1 MDFNRY
7 LILLVRTF
15 LRLPHVITKNVLLS
29 ALVLFFS
36 LTNVA
41 AQKKFDFNSNCQ
53 YAYRE
58 IIQLKLA
65 NGQRLLDNEKK
76 INPENLIP
84 CFLENYIDFFTLF
97 FNDDP
102 DEYKKRVKSL
112 EIRLNKME
120 EGPESSPFKLFS
132 RSIIY
137 FQWASIKIKF
147 GYAWDGG
154 WAFRRSF
161 LVIKENQEL
170 FPSFYPNEL
179 YRGAMQVTAGTVPDS
194 YKWLSNLMGIKGTLH
209 GGFDAINTFISR
221 TDEWSTLFHEEG
233 LFYYCYLKFFIENDK
248 EGVFRFIQ
256 QQQMDLVNNHL
267 FAYLATNL
275 SINNQQSEN
284 AKKIIASRNLSAD
297 YLATPIWDK
306 EMGQAKLNHLEADA
320 PFYFERFLEKTKG
333 NSYVKEVLQKL
344 SWYYYLMND
353 QARADRYRAALL
365 RKGALEIES
374 DKQAQKEAKANVW
387 PNKLLLKA
395 RLLNDGGY
403 IREALRLLHGKKYI
417 DFNLPAEQTE
427 FEYRAAR
434 LYDDL
439 GAKAEAVEFY
449 KKAIALGEHR
459 KEYFAARAALQIAII
474 YEQQSKKSD
483 AIIWYQYCIN
493 LKDHEYKNSL
503 DQRAKAGI
511 ARCKN
516 Q

>member
-15 LRLPHVITKNVLLS
+15 LRLPQVITKNVLLS
-29 ALVLFFS
+29 ALVLFFT

-84 CFLENYIDFFTLF
+84 YFLENYIDFFTLF

-102 DEYKKRVKSL
+102 DEYKRRVKNL
-112 EIRLNKME
+112 EIRLDKME

-147 GYAWDGG
+147 GNAWDGG

-170 FPSFYPNEL
+170 FPSFFPNEL
-179 YRGAMQVTAGTVPDS
+179 YRGAMQVTAGTVPDG
-194 YKWLSNLMGIKGTLH
+194 YKWLSNLMGIKGTLQ

-284 AKKIIASRNLSAD
+284 AKK
-297 YLATPIWDK
+297 
-306 EMGQAKLNHLEADA
+306 
-320 PFYFERFLEKTKG
+320 
-333 NSYVKEVLQKL
+333 
-344 SWYYYLMND
+344 
-353 QARADRYRAALL
+353 
-365 RKGALEIES
+365 
-374 DKQAQKEAKANVW
+374 
-387 PNKLLLKA
+387 
-395 RLLNDGGY
+395 
-403 IREALRLLHGKKYI
+403 
-417 DFNLPAEQTE
+417 
-427 FEYRAAR
+427 
-434 LYDDL
+434 
-439 GAKAEAVEFY
+439 
-449 KKAIALGEHR
+449 
-459 KEYFAARAALQIAII
+459 
-474 YEQQSKKSD
+474 
-483 AIIWYQYCIN
+483 
-493 LKDHEYKNSL
+493 
-503 DQRAKAGI
+503 
-511 ARCKN
+511 
-516 Q
+516 